1 MKPFSF
7 RISSWLLATATT
19 LGALSAA
26 PAAQAAAYP
35 DKPIHLVVPFPP
47 GGAVDILGRL
57 VGQKIGQ
64 QMNQTVIVENRAG
77 ANGSIGD
84 DYAARANPDGYTLLF
99 GANGLVTN
107 PALYPSRPFS
117 EMKTLT
123 PIAYLGSSP
132 LIMVVPED
140 SPAKSLKDI
149 IDAAKAD
156 PGKITYASAGNGSSA
171 HLGSEMLKSVAKV
184 NMLHVPYKGGA
195 PAIIDLT
202 AGRVSFMLLDP
213 PQAMPQ
219 IRGNKLRPLVV
230 GSATRLPLLPE
241 VPSAADAGY
250 PDFDATVWWGF
261 MAPKGTPPEIVAK
274 LNGEINTALSSPDVK
289 KVLDEMG
296 VITKPGTPEQFGQYL
311 QSQYDKWNALIKQ
324 AGISGE
330 N

>member
-7 RISSWLLATATT
+7 RLSSWLLATATA
-19 LGALSAA
+19 LGALSLA
-26 PAAQAAAYP
+26 PAAQAAYP
-35 DKPIHLVVPFPP
+35 DKPIRLVVPFPP

-107 PALYPSRPFS
+107 PSLYPSRPFS

-123 PIAYLGSSP
+123 PVAYLGSSP
-132 LIMVVPED
+132 LIMVVPEN

-230 GSATRLPLLPE
+230 GSATRLPLLPN

-274 LNGEINTALSSPDVK
+274 LNSEINTALNSPDVK

-311 QSQYDKWNALIKQ
+311 QTQYEKWNTLIKQ